1 MGHVDSHFTPA
12 EMATLTARRWWMGQ
26 GQRRERHNRQRNL
39 MNTRQRSPK
48 ILLLTLSWLLLL
60 LSGCGRLESIPT
72 QPPQTPTDWL
82 ASQPY
87 ATLTVGERTIH
98 LMQPTSTFFV
108 YALGLV
114 AIGIGLHAWRRWRG
128 QRARRWWGVALVLWG
143 VGALLAGT
151 SYEGLSY
158 HLKCAGWNVCRWTSG
173 WEVGYLLFSA
183 ASINAMVLAQAYACA
198 NGRLRRGMLAYSW
211 LNMALYATAVLIG
224 ALVRVQFLISFEFLI
239 LAAAPSIVGFT
250 LLNGWRYWQ
259 FRQRLDAVLLGTW
272 LSLGAVIG
280 LYFLYYL
287 LGITPWLWAQG
298 IWFSEN
304 DVLHL
309 GLIAWMV
316 YIGRVVL
323 PRVRDLADNGHDIAS
338 IGDKTV

>member
-1 MGHVDSHFTPA
+1 
-12 EMATLTARRWWMGQ
+12 
-26 GQRRERHNRQRNL
+26 
-39 MNTRQRSPK
+39 MNMQQPSPK
-48 ILLLTLSWLLLL
+48 LALLFLFWLLFLA
-60 LSGCGRLESIPT
+60 GCGQLESIPT

-82 ASQPY
+82 TSQPY
-87 ATLTVGERTIH
+87 AVFAVGGQTIL

-114 AIGIGLHAWRRWRG
+114 AIGIGLHAWRRWHG
-128 QRARRWWGVALVLWG
+128 QRARHWWGVALVLWG
-143 VGALLAGT
+143 VGALFAGT

-158 HLKCAGWNVCRWTSG
+158 HLKCAGWDVCRWTTG
-173 WEVGYLLFSA
+173 WEVIYLLLSA
-183 ASINAMVLAQAYACA
+183 ASINAMMLAQAFAGA
-198 NGRLRRGMLAYSW
+198 NGRLRRGMLAYGW
-211 LNMALYATAVLIG
+211 GNMGLYATAVLIG
-224 ALVRVQFLISFEFLI
+224 VWAPVQFFISFEFLI
-239 LAAAPSIVGFT
+239 LAAAPSIVGFI

-259 FRQRLDAVLLGTW
+259 FRQRLDAVLLGAW

-287 LGITPWLWAQG
+287 MGVTPRLWAQG

-323 PRVRDLADNGHDIAS
+323 PQVQDLPDSPNWR
-338 IGDKTV
+338 T